1 MMADGVGR
9 TGRSMNWNRN
19 RESGVGHC
27 RRMLSSYG
35 VSCPTHENG
44 VHLLFKVFESNRF
57 LAIFVAYIYLIPTD
71 DPKSM
76 WPVFSISSS
85 FICTHMKLKKK
96 RTTFC
101 CT

>member
-1 MMADGVGR
+1 MMADGVGC

-44 VHLLFKVFESNRF
+44 ARLLFRF
-57 LAIFVAYIYLIPTD
+57 F
-71 DPKSM
+71 
-76 WPVFSISSS
+76 
-85 FICTHMKLKKK
+85 
-96 RTTFC
+96 
-101 CT
+101 